1 MPILIGS
8 HFMSRNSNDLSP
20 TEKVKVA
27 LDCLHRE
34 LLGDAN
40 ASKTVAQKYDLSTRS
55 VTALKN
61 QALEILQKGFNPSTP
76 ASSTIATSIND
87 QTLDQ
92 ALNFLLNSPSNKD
105 VQIEESESELEDGD
119 GITIDQVFA
128 AIVDYNKSKKE
139 PPIYLSQGIL
149 QKISGQ
155 SVADVKLWFAD
166 HEQEINQHNTKHDL
180 TPVTNRRIK
189 RDFNYKEELGLEEAE
204 K

>member
-1 MPILIGS
+1 MP
-8 HFMSRNSNDLSP
+8 RNSNDLSA

-55 VTALKN
+55 VTTLKN

-76 ASSTIATSIND
+76 VSSAIAASIND
-87 QTLDQ
+87 KALDQ
-92 ALNFLLNSPSNKD
+92 ALNLLLNTSTTRD
-105 VQIEESESELEDGD
+105 VHTEEPESEREDAD
-119 GITIDQVFA
+119 GITIDEVFA

-139 PPIYLSQGIL
+139 PPLYISQGIL

-155 SVADVKLWFAD
+155 SVAEVKLWFAK
-166 HEQEINQHNTKHDL
+166 HEQEVNQHNAKYEL
-180 TPVTNRRIK
+180 TPITNRRLK
-189 RDFNYKEELGLEEAE
+189 RGFDYKAELGLEEE
-204 K
+204 E